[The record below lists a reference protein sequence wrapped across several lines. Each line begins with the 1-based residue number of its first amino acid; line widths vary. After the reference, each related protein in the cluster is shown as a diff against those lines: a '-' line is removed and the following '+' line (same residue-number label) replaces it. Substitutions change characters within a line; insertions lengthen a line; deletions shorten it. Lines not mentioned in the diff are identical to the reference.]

1 MRWVRCFQVV
11 PKKLLQ
17 EQQQALLD
25 NVAAAQ
31 ASEQELKKVRA
42 ENRQLERRTALQVQE
57 AEQAASMFEVT
68 ATLAQV
74 KEERAKRQIEA
85 TETER
90 SELREKVVKLEKD
103 LNVQDLAK
111 KKIQK
116 RAERAV
122 EALDLDWKN
131 RLGWECVRK
140 IEQRTVEGS
149 K

>member
-1 MRWVRCFQVV
+1 VV

-140 IEQRTVEGS
+140 IEQRAVEGS

>member
-1 MRWVRCFQVV
+1 MV
-11 PKKLLQ
+11 PKKLLK
-17 EQQQALLD
+17 EQQQALLN

-131 RLGWECVRK
+131 RLGWKCVRK
-140 IEQRTVEGS
+140 IEQRTAEGS

>member
-1 MRWVRCFQVV
+1 MV

-122 EALDLDWKN
+122 EALDLDWKS
-131 RLGWECVRK
+131 RLGWVCVRK